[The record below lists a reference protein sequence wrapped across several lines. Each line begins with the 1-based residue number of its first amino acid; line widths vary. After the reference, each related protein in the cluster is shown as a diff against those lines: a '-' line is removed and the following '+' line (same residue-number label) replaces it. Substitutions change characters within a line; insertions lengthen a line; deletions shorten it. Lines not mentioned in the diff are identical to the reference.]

1 MQSKSKQSSL
11 QADKEQILQA
21 LSETK
26 AELEAARMGFSSA
39 TDDAL
44 IDSYIYQI
52 IALNKKYDYF
62 LQSAKKLGL
71 RASLP
76 TREEV
81 RKEERT
87 P

>member
-1 MQSKSKQSSL
+1 MQSKSKQASL
-11 QADKEQILQA
+11 QPDKEQILQA

-26 AELEAARMGFSSA
+26 AQLEAARMGFSSA